1 MNKISLLSIL
11 SLFFSVSL
19 FSQSAL
25 QQFVNNP
32 ALRHASIGVQVV
44 DLKSGE
50 TIVSHDEQKSLTPAS
65 IAKVITTATALEV
78 LGDDFRYETRVAIDS
93 NNPNRILVIGSGD
106 PTLASSVF
114 ETNPN
119 AFFLNVAS
127 VAKRE
132 LNSDKEYEIVVV
144 DNLFG
149 YEGVSPEW
157 TWIDLGNYYAA
168 GSYGISVY
176 DNSYKLFFD
185 TTTPNATITRTEP
198 EMKDITFS
206 NFVTLNTTGSDN
218 GYIYGVPFSNER
230 IVRGNIPSG
239 KKDFSIK
246 GDIPNPGLFLG
257 NTIADYLASSGFKI
271 SNVTTSY
278 DYYESGQTLTYNVG
292 KVLHTYMSPPLDE
305 IIKEVNVASNNHF
318 SEHLI
323 RTIGAMDGP
332 NDNSLQTGI
341 DFVHNYW
348 NQKGIATT
356 SLSLYDGSGLAP
368 KNAFSCQF
376 LTDILVYMFNNSE
389 YSKSFINSLPKAGV
403 EGTLKMFL
411 RNSKYQ
417 SKVIGKSGSIG
428 GVHCY
433 SGYLL
438 DGKKQYAFTVMVNKF
453 NGTRPQVRSA
463 IEKFILSL

>member
-198 EMKDITFS
+198 EMKD
-206 NFVTLNTTGSDN
+206 
-218 GYIYGVPFSNER
+218 
-230 IVRGNIPSG
+230 
-239 KKDFSIK
+239 
-246 GDIPNPGLFLG
+246 
-257 NTIADYLASSGFKI
+257 
-271 SNVTTSY
+271 
-278 DYYESGQTLTYNVG
+278 
-292 KVLHTYMSPPLDE
+292 
-305 IIKEVNVASNNHF
+305 
-318 SEHLI
+318 
-323 RTIGAMDGP
+323 
-332 NDNSLQTGI
+332 
-341 DFVHNYW
+341 
-348 NQKGIATT
+348 
-356 SLSLYDGSGLAP
+356 
-368 KNAFSCQF
+368 
-376 LTDILVYMFNNSE
+376 
-389 YSKSFINSLPKAGV
+389 
-403 EGTLKMFL
+403 
-411 RNSKYQ
+411 
-417 SKVIGKSGSIG
+417 
-428 GVHCY
+428 
-433 SGYLL
+433 
-438 DGKKQYAFTVMVNKF
+438 
-453 NGTRPQVRSA
+453 
-463 IEKFILSL
+463 